1 MVNGELLK
9 KTTIRCSRL
18 TIRYSPFN
26 THYSPF
32 TIHTH
37 MNLLGIV
44 AVSGKP
50 GLWKALA
57 QNKTGYILE
66 SLDAA
71 KTKMVA
77 NISTAKIAAL
87 DEITIFGIDDDIR
100 LRDVF
105 ENIKAG
111 GNVPD
116 AKADGNTLRRFF
128 REVAPDHDEEKV
140 YASDMKKV
148 IIWYNI
154 LKVLPLFEEER
165 PGAAPAEEPV
175 AEVTAVAAAIVEEPV
190 TAEVKA
196 AEVTQEAEPTTAKTK
211 KPAAKKV

>member
-1 MVNGELLK
+1 
-9 KTTIRCSRL
+9 
-18 TIRYSPFN
+18 
-26 THYSPF
+26 
-32 TIHTH
+32 

-66 SLDAA
+66 SLDAL

-87 DEITIFGIDDDIR
+87 NEITLFGEDEDIK
-100 LRDVF
+100 LIDVF
-105 ENIKAG
+105 ERMKNSAS
-111 GNVPD
+111 VPD
-116 AKADGNTLRRFF
+116 AKADGKKLRDFF

-148 IIWYNI
+148 LNWYTII
-154 LKVLPLFEEER
+154 KDLPLFTEAD
-165 PGAAPAEEPV
+165 PAAPIAEQPAIAEEPV
-175 AEVTAVAAAIVEEPV
+175 KP
-190 TAEVKA
+190 TAEKA
-196 AEVTQEAEPTTAKTK
+196 PAKPAKEVEAEKAPAKPKAK
-211 KPAAKKV
+211 KPAAKKA